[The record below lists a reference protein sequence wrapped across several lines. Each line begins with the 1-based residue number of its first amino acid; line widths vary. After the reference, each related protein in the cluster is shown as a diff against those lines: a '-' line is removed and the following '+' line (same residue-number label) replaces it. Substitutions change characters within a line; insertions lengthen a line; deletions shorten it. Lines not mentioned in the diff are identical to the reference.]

1 MPTFVYDILVSPVFW
16 GFVLV
21 WLVIDIA
28 AQSWGQSLLGRLNIL
43 ASKPHIFKE
52 DDAPQKTVPLYVHTH
67 SAAVAFRDALRSPLD
82 GAINLIKKG
91 IDYLV
96 SNSKDDSKPFLFIG
110 YILSFIL
117 LAIYLYLDAIGVVIV
132 LISQGLVSPNISEV
146 LQRFQYVAI
155 GGSLFA
161 LLVGFYVLA
170 QITKSPSELSRWD
183 KVQGPFKKI
192 AKGLTYI
199 LIFFGFFAVIFLAL
213 DLMIGLGWF
222 ADQTSIINALVDFS
236 SVWLTRINSALAS
249 ILLLEDGIMGLV
261 LLILLTLSVFW
272 VFAAILQYIV
282 RALGSILPL
291 AFDIVYRLLIATLFV
306 IWFLI
311 TTPILLF
318 VSLFQKISDE
328 GTNNGT
334 DKKRNANKDI

>member
-1 MPTFVYDILVSPVFW
+1 MPTFVYDILTSPVFW
-16 GFVLV
+16 GFILV
-21 WLVIDIA
+21 WGVIDIA
-28 AQSWGQSLLGRLNIL
+28 AQSWGQSLLGRLNVL
-43 ASKPHIFKE
+43 ASKPQIFKA
-52 DDAPQKTVPLYVHTH
+52 DDKPEQTVPLYVHTH
-67 SAAVAFRDALRSPLD
+67 SAAVAFRDALQSPFD
-82 GAINLIKKG
+82 GAINILKKG

-96 SNSKDDSKPFLFIG
+96 VNSRQENKPFLFIG
-110 YILSFIL
+110 YTLSFIL

-199 LIFFGFFAVIFLAL
+199 LIIFGFFAVIFLAL

-249 ILLLEDGIMGLV
+249 ILLLEDGIMGLA
-261 LLILLTLSVFW
+261 LLMLIVLSVVW
-272 VFAAILQYIV
+272 VLIVVLQYIM
-282 RALGSILPL
+282 RALGSILPFT
-291 AFDIVYRLLIATLFV
+291 FDVFYRFIVGFLF
-306 IWFLI
+306 ITWFLV

-318 VSLFQKISDE
+318 VSLFQRISDE
-328 GTNNGT
+328 ETKN
-334 DKKRNANKDI
+334 DKSENKTKSK

>member
-1 MPTFVYDILVSPVFW
+1 MPAFVYDILVSPIFW
-16 GFVLV
+16 GGVLV

-52 DDAPQKTVPLYVHTH
+52 DKDPQKAVPLYVHTH
-67 SAAVAFRDALRSPLD
+67 SAAVAFRDALHSPFD
-82 GAINLIKKG
+82 GAINMMKNG

-96 SNSKDDSKPFLFIG
+96 LNSKDEGKPFLFVG

-117 LAIYLYLDAIGVVIV
+117 LVIYLYLDAIGVVIV

-155 GGSLFA
+155 GGTLFA

-192 AKGLTYI
+192 AKGITYI
-199 LIFFGFFAVIFLAL
+199 LIFLGFFAVIFLAL
-213 DLMIGLGWF
+213 DLMLGLGWF

-261 LLILLTLSVFW
+261 LLISLVLSILW
-272 VFAAILQYIV
+272 VLAVTLQYV
-282 RALGSILPL
+282 MRTLGSILPF
-291 AFDIVYRLLIATLFV
+291 AFDISYRLILVILFV
-306 IWFLI
+306 IWFLF

-318 VSLFQKISDE
+318 VSFFQRISDE
-328 GTNNGT
+328 GTNDVNE
-334 DKKRNANKDI
+334 DKRNANRDI

>member
-21 WLVIDIA
+21 WLIIDIA

-43 ASKPHIFKE
+43 VRKPHIFKE
-52 DDAPQKTVPLYVHTH
+52 DDTPQQTVPLYVHTH
-67 SAAVAFRDALRSPLD
+67 SAAVAFKDALRSPFE
-82 GAINLIKKG
+82 GAINIIKKG

-96 SNSKDDSKPFLFIG
+96 SNSKDDGKPFLFIG

-117 LAIYLYLDAIGVVIV
+117 LVIYLYLDAIGVVIV

-199 LIFFGFFAVIFLAL
+199 LIFLGFFAVIFLAL
-213 DLMIGLGWF
+213 DLMLGLGWF

-261 LLILLTLSVFW
+261 LLLSLVLSVFW
-272 VFAAILQYIV
+272 IFAVVLQYIV

-291 AFDIVYRLLIATLFV
+291 AFDISYRLILVILFV
-306 IWFLI
+306 IWFLV

-318 VSLFQKISDE
+318 VSLFQRISDE
-328 GTNNGT
+328 GTNDVNE
-334 DKKRNANKDI
+334 KKTKGK